1 MLQLGSTLFKYN
13 FLGRRRLN
21 GLLWYILKFFIKNIK
36 TKHSCRSNSE
46 ALELIIREH
55 EKNLNIPM
63 ENMIEILG
71 DRVAEKIKASILVL
85 KRVSNNSDRNI
96 QVLLELMN
104 GLFIAEDL
112 PDIFPSKEKEHEA
125 YITAKKEVDK
135 RIESQRVK
143 KLDKEY

>member
-1 MLQLGSTLFKYN
+1 
-13 FLGRRRLN
+13 
-21 GLLWYILKFFIKNIK
+21 
-36 TKHSCRSNSE
+36 
-46 ALELIIREH
+46 
-55 EKNLNIPM
+55 M

-135 RIESQRVK
+135 RIENQRVK